1 MTWIGL
7 GLPAQLLARLAE
19 VQMIPWLLRHSP
31 REPDQELPDVELPD
45 AERRA
50 AIERE
55 LSRQRMEPRF

>member
-1 MTWIGL
+1 MTWLGL
-7 GLPAQLLARLAE
+7 GIAAHVFARVAE
-19 VQMIPWLLRHSP
+19 FQMTSLLRSSR

-55 LSRQRMEPRF
+55 LSRQRLESR